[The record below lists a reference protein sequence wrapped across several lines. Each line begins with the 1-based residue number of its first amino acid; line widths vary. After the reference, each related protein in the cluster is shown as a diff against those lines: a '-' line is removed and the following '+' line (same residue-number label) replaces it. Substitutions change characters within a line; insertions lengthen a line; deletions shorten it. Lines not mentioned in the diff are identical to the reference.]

1 MDGPRANQRLRVTTM
16 ALAARNL
23 EFAWR
28 GNEGEIKAVSGFSAE
43 FPGGVPHFI
52 CGPSGSGK
60 TTLGYL
66 LSGLTTPDS
75 GNVSLQADAACERS
89 SIAYVFQFAEDLF
102 FEDTVAAELKQ
113 IADGREERAREV
125 FAQLG
130 ISLSE
135 ILASQ
140 PHRLSAGY
148 ARLVAV
154 AMQMARDPQVLIL
167 DEPTIGLDW
176 RFHRSMTAALRDWL
190 SPSRVL
196 IVITHDL
203 DLMRELGGQA
213 WVISG
218 GRLAWSGNVAAL
230 LAASSLLEQ
239 FALRF

>member
-1 MDGPRANQRLRVTTM
+1 MDGLHASGRFGLTM
-16 ALAARNL
+16 MVLAARHL
-23 EFAWR
+23 DFAWH
-28 GNEGEIKAVSGFSAE
+28 GNEGEVKAVSGFSAE
-43 FPGGVPHFI
+43 FPGGIPHFI

-75 GNVSLQADAACERS
+75 GNVSLQADAAGERS
-89 SIAYVFQFAEDLF
+89 SVAYVFQFAEDLF

-113 IADGREERAREV
+113 IAGGKEARAREV
-125 FAQLG
+125 FEQLG

-154 AMQMARDPQVLIL
+154 ALQMARDPQVLIL

-190 SPSRVL
+190 SPSRIL

-203 DLMRELGGQA
+203 DLMRDLGGQA

-218 GRLAWSGNVAAL
+218 GRLAWSGEVAAL
-230 LAASSLLEQ
+230 LTDTSLLEQ
-239 FALRF
+239 FALRC

>member
-1 MDGPRANQRLRVTTM
+1 MMV
-16 ALAARNL
+16 LAARNL

-28 GNEGEIKAVSGFSAE
+28 GRDGEIKAVSGFSAE

-66 LSGLTTPDS
+66 LSGLTVPDAGS
-75 GNVSLQADAACERS
+75 VSLTGVLPGQRDN
-89 SIAYVFQFAEDLF
+89 IAYVFQFAEDLF
-102 FEDTVAAELKQ
+102 FEDTVAGELKQ
-113 IADGREERAREV
+113 IAGGREERAHEV

-130 ISLSE
+130 IHLSE
-135 ILASQ
+135 ILAQ
-140 PHRLSAGY
+140 PPHRLSAGY

-154 AMQMARDPQVLIL
+154 GLQMARDPQVLIL

-176 RFHRSMTAALRDWL
+176 RFHQSMAAALRNWI
-190 SPSRVL
+190 SPSRIL

-213 WVISG
+213 WVVSG
-218 GRLAWSGNVAAL
+218 GQLAWSGDVAAL
-230 LAASSLLEQ
+230 LADVSLLEK